1 MDKLEKLEY
10 RIAKL
15 EKTVMYLTQI
25 IMNYDVA
32 KM

>member
-1 MDKLEKLEY
+1 MDELEKLEY

-25 IMNYDVA
+25 IMMLQ